1 MTLYEYL
8 LKEANDSIDTPED
21 PIEAFIDKYQYRRR
35 IDNGIRMQA
44 KGMGEDNF
52 LNELTNP
59 FLTFLKNKKIQQL
72 IKSGAIG
79 EQQYLFINNL
89 YADDIIDGDDLNS
102 PSITINGK
110 PITNPLYI
118 SKFYTQSNIKDTDR
132 EYIIKTLL
140 WFRDN
145 VNRATRSLNLNN
157 ISKQTAE
164 QLKDLLG
171 EPSPFKLSDDKT
183 FVTVDIADFV
193 SYLIRENWV
202 NNKAEENKQSSYRTK
217 DKIVRALDI
226 LEKGAYR
233 TSSEE
238 DRAGRERANRDVVKL
253 VRDNEEAFKNA
264 SPREMTRVKQLLQNI
279 ENSRQ

>member
-8 LKEANDSIDTPED
+8 LKEADNSTKTPED
-21 PIEAFIDKYQYRRR
+21 PIEAFIDKYQYRRK

-44 KGMGEDNF
+44 KGMGENNF

-89 YADDIIDGDDLNS
+89 YADDIIDEDDLNS

-110 PITNPLYI
+110 SITNPLYTP
-118 SKFYTQSNIKDTDR
+118 KFYTQGNIKDTDR

-157 ISKQTAE
+157 ISKKTAE
-164 QLKDLLG
+164 QLKDFLG
-171 EPSPFKLSDDKT
+171 ERSPFKLSNDKT
-183 FVTVDIADFV
+183 FATVDIADFV

-202 NNKAEENKQSSYRTK
+202 NNKAEENKQSNYRTK
-217 DKIVRALDI
+217 DKISRALDI
-226 LEKGAYR
+226 LEKGAYS
-233 TSSEE
+233 TSGEE
-238 DRAGRERANRDVVKL
+238 DRASRERANRDVVKL
-253 VRDNEEAFKNA
+253 IRDNEEAFKNA
-264 SPREMTRVKQLLQNI
+264 SPKEMTQVKQLLQNI

>member
-8 LKEANDSIDTPED
+8 LKEADNSTKTPED

-44 KGMGEDNF
+44 KGMGENNF

-72 IKSGAIG
+72 IKSGDIG

-110 PITNPLYI
+110 PITSPLYT

-157 ISKQTAE
+157 IAKQTAE
-164 QLKDLLG
+164 QLKDFLG
-171 EPSPFKLSDDKT
+171 ERSPFKLSNDKT
-183 FVTVDIADFV
+183 FATVDIADFV

-202 NNKAEENKQSSYRTK
+202 NNNAEENKQSNYRTK
-217 DKIVRALDI
+217 DKISRALDI
-226 LEKGAYR
+226 LEKGAYS

-238 DRAGRERANRDVVKL
+238 DRASRERANRDVVKL
-253 VRDNEEAFKNA
+253 IRDNEEAFKNA
-264 SPREMTRVKQLLQNI
+264 SPREMTQVKQLLQNI
-279 ENSRQ
+279 ENSRR

>member
-8 LKEANDSIDTPED
+8 LKEADNSTITPED

-44 KGMGEDNF
+44 KGMGENNF

-72 IKSGAIG
+72 IKSGDIG

-89 YADDIIDGDDLNS
+89 YADDIIDRDDLNS

-110 PITNPLYI
+110 PITSPLYT

-171 EPSPFKLSDDKT
+171 EPSPFKLSNDKT
-183 FVTVDIADFV
+183 FATVDIVDFV

-202 NNKAEENKQSSYRTK
+202 NNNAEENTQSNYRTK
-217 DKIVRALDI
+217 DKISRALDI
-226 LEKGAYR
+226 LEKGAYS

-238 DRAGRERANRDVVKL
+238 DRASREKANRNVVKL
-253 VRDNEEAFKNA
+253 IRDNEEAFKNA
-264 SPREMTRVKQLLQNI
+264 SPREMIQVKQLLQDI
-279 ENSRQ
+279 ENSR

>member
-21 PIEAFIDKYQYRRR
+21 PIEAFIDKYQYKRR

-44 KGMGEDNF
+44 KGMGENNF

-89 YADDIIDGDDLNS
+89 YADGIIDGDDLNS

-145 VNRATRSLNLNN
+145 VNRATRSLSLNN

-171 EPSPFKLSDDKT
+171 EPSPFKLSNDKT
-183 FVTVDIADFV
+183 FATVDIVDFV
-193 SYLIRENWV
+193 SYLIRENWI
-202 NNKAEENKQSSYRTK
+202 NNNAEENTQSNYRTK
-217 DKIVRALDI
+217 DKISRALDI
-226 LEKGAYR
+226 LEKGAYS

-238 DRAGRERANRDVVKL
+238 DRASREKANRNVVKL
-253 VRDNEEAFKNA
+253 IRDNEEAFKNA
-264 SPREMTRVKQLLQNI
+264 SPREMTQVKQLLQNI

>member
-8 LKEANDSIDTPED
+8 LKEADNSTITPED

-44 KGMGEDNF
+44 KGMGENNF

-72 IKSGAIG
+72 IKSGDIG

-110 PITNPLYI
+110 PITSPLYT

-171 EPSPFKLSDDKT
+171 EPSPFKLSNDKT
-183 FVTVDIADFV
+183 FATVDIADFV
-193 SYLIRENWV
+193 SYLIRENWI
-202 NNKAEENKQSSYRTK
+202 NNKAEENKQSNYRTK
-217 DKIVRALDI
+217 DKISRALDI
-226 LEKGAYR
+226 LEKGAYS

-238 DRAGRERANRDVVKL
+238 DRASRERANRDVVKL
-253 VRDNEEAFKNA
+253 IRDNEEAFKNA
-264 SPREMTRVKQLLQNI
+264 SPREMTQVKQLLQNI
-279 ENSRQ
+279 ENSRR

>member
-8 LKEANDSIDTPED
+8 LKEADNSTITPED

-44 KGMGEDNF
+44 KGMGENNF

-102 PSITINGK
+102 QSITINGK
-110 PITNPLYI
+110 PITNPLYT
-118 SKFYTQSNIKDTDR
+118 SKFYTQSNIKDIDR

-157 ISKQTAE
+157 IAKKTAE
-164 QLKDLLG
+164 QLKDFLG
-171 EPSPFKLSDDKT
+171 EHSPFKLSNDKT
-183 FVTVDIADFV
+183 FATVDIADFV
-193 SYLIRENWV
+193 SYLIRENWI
-202 NNKAEENKQSSYRTK
+202 NNKVEENKQSNYRTK
-217 DKIVRALDI
+217 DKISRALDI
-226 LEKGAYR
+226 LEKGAYS

-238 DRAGRERANRDVVKL
+238 DRASRERANRDVVKL
-253 VRDNEEAFKNA
+253 IRDNEEAFKNA
-264 SPREMTRVKQLLQNI
+264 SPREMTQVKQLLQNI
-279 ENSRQ
+279 ENSRR

>member
-8 LKEANDSIDTPED
+8 LKEADKSTITPED
-21 PIEAFIDKYQYRRR
+21 SIEAFIDKYQYGRR

-44 KGMGEDNF
+44 KGMGENNF

-72 IKSGAIG
+72 IKSGDIG

-110 PITNPLYI
+110 SITNPLYT

-157 ISKQTAE
+157 ISKKTAE
-164 QLKDLLG
+164 QLKDFLG
-171 EPSPFKLSDDKT
+171 EDSPFKLSNDKT
-183 FVTVDIADFV
+183 FETVDIADFV
-193 SYLIRENWV
+193 SYLICENWV
-202 NNKAEENKQSSYRTK
+202 NNNAEENTQSNYRTK
-217 DKIVRALDI
+217 DKISRALDI
-226 LEKGAYR
+226 LEKGAYS

-238 DRAGRERANRDVVKL
+238 DRASRERANRDVVKL
-253 VRDNEEAFKNA
+253 IRDNEEAFKNA
-264 SPREMTRVKQLLQNI
+264 SPREMTQVKQLLQNI

>member
-8 LKEANDSIDTPED
+8 LKEADNSTITPED
-21 PIEAFIDKYQYRRR
+21 PIEAFIDKYQYRRK

-44 KGMGEDNF
+44 KGMGENNF

-59 FLTFLKNKKIQQL
+59 FLTFLKNKEIQQL

-89 YADDIIDGDDLNS
+89 YADDIIDEDDLNS

-110 PITNPLYI
+110 PITSPLYT

-157 ISKQTAE
+157 ISKKTAE
-164 QLKDLLG
+164 QLKDFLG
-171 EPSPFKLSDDKT
+171 ERSPFKLSNDKT
-183 FVTVDIADFV
+183 FATVDIADFV
-193 SYLIRENWV
+193 SYLIRENWI
-202 NNKAEENKQSSYRTK
+202 NNKAEENKQSNYRTK
-217 DKIVRALDI
+217 DKIARALDI
-226 LEKGAYR
+226 LEKGAYS

-238 DRAGRERANRDVVKL
+238 DRARRERANRDVVKL
-253 VRDNEEAFKNA
+253 IRDNEEAFKNA
-264 SPREMTRVKQLLQNI
+264 SPREMTQVKQLLQNI
-279 ENSRQ
+279 ETSRQ

>member
-21 PIEAFIDKYQYRRR
+21 PIEAFIDKYQYGRR

-44 KGMGEDNF
+44 KGMGENNF

-89 YADDIIDGDDLNS
+89 YADGIIDGDDLNS

-145 VNRATRSLNLNN
+145 VNRATRSLSLNN

-171 EPSPFKLSDDKT
+171 EPSPFKLSNDKT
-183 FVTVDIADFV
+183 FATVDIVDFV
-193 SYLIRENWV
+193 SYLIRENWI
-202 NNKAEENKQSSYRTK
+202 NNKAEENEQSSYRTK

-264 SPREMTRVKQLLQNI
+264 SPREMTRVKQLLQDI

>member
-44 KGMGEDNF
+44 KGMGENNF

-89 YADDIIDGDDLNS
+89 YADGIIDEDDLNS

-110 PITNPLYI
+110 PITNPLYT

-171 EPSPFKLSDDKT
+171 EPSPFKLSSLLDKSSKFRET
-183 FVTVDIADFV
+183 FSLPQAVSTIAVIISVKHNTIFF
-193 SYLIRENWV
+193 
-202 NNKAEENKQSSYRTK
+202 
-217 DKIVRALDI
+217 I
-226 LEKGAYR
+226 L
-233 TSSEE
+233 
-238 DRAGRERANRDVVKL
+238 
-253 VRDNEEAFKNA
+253 
-264 SPREMTRVKQLLQNI
+264 
-279 ENSRQ
+279 NSFL

>member
-21 PIEAFIDKYQYRRR
+21 PIEAFIDKYQYGRR

-44 KGMGEDNF
+44 KGMGENNF

-89 YADDIIDGDDLNS
+89 YADDIIDEDDLNS
-102 PSITINGK
+102 PSITVNGK

-171 EPSPFKLSDDKT
+171 EPSPFKLSNDNT
-183 FVTVDIADFV
+183 FATVDIADFV

-226 LEKGAYR
+226 LEKILAQSTEINKLYYAKTR
-233 TSSEE
+233 QIDE
-238 DRAGRERANRDVVKL
+238 DI
-253 VRDNEEAFKNA
+253 KNY
-264 SPREMTRVKQLLQNI
+264 KYY
-279 ENSRQ
+279 

>member
-8 LKEANDSIDTPED
+8 LKEADNSTITPED

-44 KGMGEDNF
+44 KGMGENNF

-72 IKSGAIG
+72 IKSGDIG

-110 PITNPLYI
+110 PITSPLYT

-132 EYIIKTLL
+132 EYII
-140 WFRDN
+140 RDN

-157 ISKQTAE
+157 ISKKTAE
-164 QLKDLLG
+164 QLKDFLG
-171 EPSPFKLSDDKT
+171 EHSPFKLSNDKT
-183 FVTVDIADFV
+183 FATVDIADFV
-193 SYLIRENWV
+193 SYLIRENWI
-202 NNKAEENKQSSYRTK
+202 NNKAEENKQSNYRTK
-217 DKIVRALDI
+217 DKIARALDI
-226 LEKGAYR
+226 LEKSAYS

-238 DRAGRERANRDVVKL
+238 DRASRERVNRDVVKL
-253 VRDNEEAFKNA
+253 IRDNEEAFKNA
-264 SPREMTRVKQLLQNI
+264 SPREMTQVKQLLQNI
-279 ENSRQ
+279 ENSRR

>member
-21 PIEAFIDKYQYRRR
+21 PIEAFIDKYQYIRR

-44 KGMGEDNF
+44 KGMGENNF

-59 FLTFLKNKKIQQL
+59 FLTFLKNKRIQQL

-79 EQQYLFINNL
+79 EQQYSFINNL
-89 YADDIIDGDDLNS
+89 YADGIIDEDDLNS

-110 PITNPLYI
+110 PITNPLYT

-145 VNRATRSLNLNN
+145 VNRATRSLSLNN
-157 ISKQTAE
+157 IAKQTAE
-164 QLKDLLG
+164 QLKSLLG
-171 EPSPFKLSDDKT
+171 ERSPFKLSDDKT
-183 FVTVDIADFV
+183 FVTVDIADLV
-193 SYLIRENWV
+193 SYLIRGDWV
-202 NNKAEENKQSSYRTK
+202 NNNAEENTQSNYRTK
-217 DKIVRALDI
+217 DKISRALDI
-226 LEKGAYR
+226 LEKGAYS

-238 DRAGRERANRDVVKL
+238 DRVSREKANRNVVKL
-253 VRDNEEAFKNA
+253 IRDNEEAFKNA
-264 SPREMTRVKQLLQNI
+264 SPREMTQVKQLLQDI
-279 ENSRQ
+279 ENSR

>member
-8 LKEANDSIDTPED
+8 LKEADNSTITPEA
-21 PIEAFIDKYQYRRR
+21 PIEAFIDKYQYGRR

-44 KGMGEDNF
+44 KGMGENNF

-59 FLTFLKNKKIQQL
+59 FLTFLKNKRIQQL

-89 YADDIIDGDDLNS
+89 YADGIIDEDDLNS

-145 VNRATRSLNLNN
+145 VNRATRSLSLNN
-157 ISKQTAE
+157 IAKQTAE
-164 QLKDLLG
+164 QLKSLLG
-171 EPSPFKLSDDKT
+171 ERSPFKLSDNKT
-183 FVTVDIADFV
+183 FVTVDIADLV
-193 SYLIRENWV
+193 SYLIRGNWV
-202 NNKAEENKQSSYRTK
+202 NNNAEENTQSSYRTK
-217 DKIVRALDI
+217 DKISRALDI
-226 LEKGAYR
+226 LEKGAYS

-238 DRAGRERANRDVVKL
+238 DRASREKANRNVVKL
-253 VRDNEEAFKNA
+253 IRDNEEAFKNA
-264 SPREMTRVKQLLQNI
+264 SPREMIQVKQLLQDI
-279 ENSRQ
+279 ENSR